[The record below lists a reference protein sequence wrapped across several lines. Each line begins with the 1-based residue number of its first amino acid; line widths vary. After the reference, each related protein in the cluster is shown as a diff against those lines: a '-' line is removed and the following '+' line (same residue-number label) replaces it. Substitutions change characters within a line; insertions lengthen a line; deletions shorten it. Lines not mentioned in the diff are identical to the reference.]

1 MSERLQRRYHIGQTV
16 VPYTIDW
23 SEDRETM
30 GLSIDASL
38 ELTVKAPMTAT
49 VAEVEEVLDSRQEW
63 LLQKLYGLKEQE
75 GPPYPKEYMTG
86 EKLQYRG
93 RQYPLEVV
101 EADVPEPKLSFGE
114 QTFTLRVHRFDGDI
128 DDVSVRRK
136 HQVVVDWFIEAA
148 EEELPARVVRFDSRL
163 GLDDVQVWVGEIDGR
178 WGEYDSGTVRLN
190 WRLIRAPIRIQD
202 YVIAHELAHSVH
214 GKHSDAFWNT
224 VGALIPDYEDRRD
237 WLRVNGNSLSI

>member
-1 MSERLQRRYHIGQTV
+1 MSERLQRRHHIGQTV

-23 SEDRETM
+23 SENRETM
-30 GLSIDASL
+30 GLSIDSSL
-38 ELTVKAPMTAT
+38 ELTVTAPMTAT
-49 VAEVEEVLDSRQEW
+49 IAEVEEVLESRQEW
-63 LLQKLYGLKEQE
+63 LLEKLYGLKEQE

-101 EADVPEPKLSFGE
+101 EADVPEPKLSFDE
-114 QTFTLRVHRFDGDI
+114 QTFTLQVHRFDGDV

-136 HQVVVDWFIEAA
+136 HQAVVDWFIQRA
-148 EEELPARVVRFDSRL
+148 EEELPARVSRFDSRL
-163 GLDDVQVWVGEIDGR
+163 GLDDVPVWVGEIDGR

-190 WRLIRAPIRIQD
+190 WRLIRAPVRIQD

-214 GKHSDAFWNT
+214 NEHSDAFWNT
-224 VGALIPDYEDRRD
+224 VGALIPDYEDRRE
-237 WLRVNGNSLSI
+237 WLRVNGNSLTI